1 MDKLEEYR
9 KQMSE
14 IDQKIAS
21 LFLTRMDLS
30 IQIGNYKKEKNI
42 AIYQEEREKIVLE
55 NIKKLTLKKKEQEYL
70 EDFFLYLMSK
80 SKEVQK

>member
-1 MDKLEEYR
+1 
-9 KQMSE
+9 MSE

-42 AIYQEEREKIVLE
+42 PIYQEEREKIVLE

>member
-21 LFLTRMDLS
+21 LFLTRMELS

-42 AIYQEEREKIVLE
+42 PIYQEEREKIVLE

>member
-42 AIYQEEREKIVLE
+42 PIYQEEREKIVLE

-70 EDFFLYLMSK
+70 EDFFLYLLSK

>member
-42 AIYQEEREKIVLE
+42 PIYQEEREKIILE

>member
-30 IQIGNYKKEKNI
+30 IQMLN
-42 AIYQEEREKIVLE
+42 
-55 NIKKLTLKKKEQEYL
+55 
-70 EDFFLYLMSK
+70 
-80 SKEVQK
+80 

>member
-42 AIYQEEREKIVLE
+42 PIYQEEREKIVLE